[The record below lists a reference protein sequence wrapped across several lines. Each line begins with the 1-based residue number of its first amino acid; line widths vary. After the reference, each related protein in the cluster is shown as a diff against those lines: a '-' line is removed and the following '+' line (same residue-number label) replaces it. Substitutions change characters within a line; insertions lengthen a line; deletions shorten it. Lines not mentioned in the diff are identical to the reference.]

1 MVRLLI
7 ADDHRVVR
15 EGLRLMLA
23 LDSELE
29 VVGEAATGEEAVR
42 LAREL
47 RPDLV
52 LMDLQMPVLDGT
64 AATAAIKQALPDTE
78 VLVLTSI
85 LQDAAVVGAVR
96 AGAIGYLHKDTEGEE
111 LRRAIH
117 AAAAGQVQLTP
128 QAAAWLLQELRPPA
142 QPEAEAPPAERFTP
156 REHDTLGLLVRGMSN
171 REIGTA
177 LGVGEKTVK
186 THVRNILHKLG
197 ARSRTQAVLEAQ
209 RLGLVPVPGAPE
221 GRR

>member
-1 MVRLLI
+1 
-7 ADDHRVVR
+7 VVR

-23 LDSELE
+23 LDPELAI
-29 VVGEAATGEEAVR
+29 VGEAATGEEAVR

-64 AATAAIKQALPDTE
+64 AATAAIKSQLPETE

-128 QAAAWLLQELRPPA
+128 QAAAWLLQELRPSA
-142 QPEAEAPPAERFTP
+142 QPDSEAPTAERFTP
-156 REHDTLGLLVRGMSN
+156 RERDTLGLLVQGMSN
-171 REIGTA
+171 REIGAA
-177 LGVGEKTVK
+177 LGVGEKTVT
-186 THVRNILHKLG
+186 THARNILHKLG

-209 RLGLVPVPGAPE
+209 RLGLVPVPSAPE
-221 GRR
+221 GQR